1 LCDATKFI
9 LELYYSSKLLLLVA
23 LQECVMKNIIVTI
36 SVALK
41 TFYPKHDGVLYNEEK
56 IQHHKTRAISV
67 L

>member
-1 LCDATKFI
+1 M
-9 LELYYSSKLLLLVA
+9 E
-23 LQECVMKNIIVTI
+23 NIIVTI

-41 TFYPKHDGVLYNEEK
+41 TFYPKHDGALYNEEI